1 MNCQLFSIETS
12 HTLVKTSSEDISVY
26 LTLFQLSQCKVLQRW
41 MELQM
46 PFSSSAKKIIYIWSF
61 IWWFIVVTMQFC
73 HTMILVLSI
82 FVRIWYVFLSNK
94 QMLHRIPYP
103 FCLFVFMLPT
113 HLRQV
118 FFGHLQ
124 WGKRTQNGNYKLVQE
139 KYVASRCCENDLQL
153 VIQITSEVSWKHNTK
168 TSWKGSW
175 YFYQT
180 VRLHQTA
187 QHPVS
192 LPLLLLN
199 LVKNVWSGNETH
211 RVDSLL
217 FVALF
222 RRQASTYLHTT
233 LMKKYFRV
241 RKKTLSRHQIGQ
253 LDEIPFD

>member
-1 MNCQLFSIETS
+1 MS
-12 HTLVKTSSEDISVY
+12 
-26 LTLFQLSQCKVLQRW
+26 
-41 MELQM
+41 
-46 PFSSSAKKIIYIWSF
+46 
-61 IWWFIVVTMQFC
+61 
-73 HTMILVLSI
+73 
-82 FVRIWYVFLSNK
+82 LSNK
-94 QMLHRIPYP
+94 QMLHRI

-124 WGKRTQNGNYKLVQE
+124 WGKRTQNGNYKVVQE
-139 KYVASRCCENDLQL
+139 KYFASRCFENDLQL

-180 VRLHQTA
+180 VCLHQTA

-199 LVKNVWSGNETH
+199 LQVKNGWSGNETH

-222 RRQASTYLHTT
+222 HRCMSKIVRRQESTYLYTT
-233 LMKKYFRV
+233 LMKKYF
-241 RKKTLSRHQIGQ
+241 
-253 LDEIPFD
+253 

>member
-1 MNCQLFSIETS
+1 
-12 HTLVKTSSEDISVY
+12 
-26 LTLFQLSQCKVLQRW
+26 
-41 MELQM
+41 
-46 PFSSSAKKIIYIWSF
+46 
-61 IWWFIVVTMQFC
+61 
-73 HTMILVLSI
+73 
-82 FVRIWYVFLSNK
+82 
-94 QMLHRIPYP
+94 
-103 FCLFVFMLPT
+103 MLPT

-124 WGKRTQNGNYKLVQE
+124 WGKRTQNGNYKVVQE
-139 KYVASRCCENDLQL
+139 KYFASRCFENDLQL

-180 VRLHQTA
+180 VCLHQTA

-199 LVKNVWSGNETH
+199 LQVKNGWSGNETH

-222 RRQASTYLHTT
+222 TVACLRLSEDRRARIYIPLLWRNT
-233 LMKKYFRV
+233 FRV
-241 RKKTLSRHQIGQ
+241 TEKAFKTPDWAIRWNTIWLNNISFFFCMLYLIHLLFPISFGS
-253 LDEIPFD
+253 PFSP